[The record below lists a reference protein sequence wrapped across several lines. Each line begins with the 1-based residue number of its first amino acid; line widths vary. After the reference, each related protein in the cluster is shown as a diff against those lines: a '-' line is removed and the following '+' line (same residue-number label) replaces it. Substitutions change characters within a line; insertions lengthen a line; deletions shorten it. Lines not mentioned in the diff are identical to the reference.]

1 MISKPMAGETIAVL
15 TTRGINL
22 HQSEKPLNHGQDTLK
37 KYLKAEIKVTGTLQ
51 ILGGV
56 MVLSLGIIL
65 ASAPFTQHFSS
76 AFSILLKSGYPFIGA
91 LFFILSGVLSIL
103 TERRSTK
110 HWVHSSLATSIL
122 SVLFALMGSV
132 LLCVNL
138 LALSPASQQCELSVL
153 ASPTTYHDNLFHHMP
168 NDHKEDC
175 IIAKTTL
182 TGALSMMLIYTVL
195 ELCLAVPV
203 AVLWWKQAHS
213 DFAGGVLFLPGLY
226 KNKPSMSSKVIG
238 DCDYEELLTS

>member
-1 MISKPMAGETIAVL
+1 MISQSNARETIAVL

-22 HQSEKPLNHGQDTLK
+22 PESEKPLHRGQDILK

-65 ASAPFTQHFSS
+65 ASAPISQHFSS
-76 AFSILLKSGYPFIGA
+76 VFSILLKSGYPFIGA

-103 TERRSTK
+103 TEQRSTK

-122 SVLFALMGSV
+122 SVLFALMGSII
-132 LLCVNL
+132 LSVNL
-138 LALSPASQQCELSVL
+138 LALSPASQQCQLSL
-153 ASPTTYHDNLFHHMP
+153 SASPFAYHG
-168 NDHKEDC
+168 DC
-175 IIAKTTL
+175 IVAKATL
-182 TGALSMMLIYTVL
+182 TGALSMMLIYTML
-195 ELCLAVPV
+195 ELCLAVPT

-213 DFAGGVLFLPGLY
+213 NFAGGVLFLPGNY